1 MIGVGLCL
9 RNVSVS
15 TGERSGPVVRA
26 VFRGSCHNKTLTPG
40 LENIQVLD
48 EIVQVR
54 GRDVSRVRD
63 CDTVVHTNTH
73 THTHTHTHTTGGWER
88 RTRDTRHGSA
98 EHVDRC
104 AGKISQSQL
113 CGDVVLVNIPEHGLI
128 RFAGRGL
135 GVL

>member
-73 THTHTHTHTTGGWER
+73 THTHTHTPQVDG
-88 RTRDTRHGSA
+88 RDVRGIQDTEVLSMLTDAPAKSLKVSSA
-98 EHVDRC
+98 VM
-104 AGKISQSQL
+104 L
-113 CGDVVLVNIPEHGLI
+113 Y
-128 RFAGRGL
+128 
-135 GVL
+135 